1 VSIAQKAFEFDWLA
15 FNADF
20 RPLLV
25 AALGSHDKA
34 ILLAF
39 IDNHRDAIRDPYEGE
54 PLNADWQ
61 TQLEDPD
68 DVQAL
73 GDFALTR
80 YYDPTADFGIG
91 HTWLGLSEK
100 LNPQE
105 RDALLGHPIG
115 NGASLFDP
123 GRMGSYFQSPELL
136 IESIKV
142 LSRARRP
149 DLENYVACLGACQ
162 AKGKGIYVTF

>member
-1 VSIAQKAFEFDWLA
+1 MEHKAFEFDWMA
-15 FNADF
+15 FDADL

-25 AALGSHDKA
+25 AALRTQDSA
-34 ILLAF
+34 PIIAF
-39 IDNHRDAIRDPYEGE
+39 LDRHKDFIRDPYEGE
-54 PLNADWQ
+54 PLAADWQ
-61 TQLEDPD
+61 TQLDDPD

-91 HTWLGLSEK
+91 NTWLGLSEK

-105 RDALLGHPIG
+105 PDALLGRSIG
-115 NGASLFDP
+115 NGASVFDP

-136 IESIKV
+136 IESITV
-142 LSRARRP
+142 LSSAQQP
-149 DLENYVACLGACQ
+149 KLAEYVTCLGACQ
-162 AKGKGIYVTF
+162 AKRKGIYVTF